1 MAEALDRP
9 VRHHFLPL
17 EFPRDLDGPP
27 VVLEVILYLT
37 HYDGDGEGQ
46 ELCASLRVE
55 LVYSLDKTHRAD
67 LHQVLNSHAGVPV
80 LVTESV
86 DHSGRCL
93 STRRVRNFGAAAR
106 RRAQV
111 GFPISGEAP
120 AGVTFFARFGLT
132 TLDARA
138 RVPLRS
144 SGLVAAYR

>member
-1 MAEALDRP
+1 
-9 VRHHFLPL
+9 
-17 EFPRDLDGPP
+17 
-27 VVLEVILYLT
+27 
-37 HYDGDGEGQ
+37 
-46 ELCASLRVE
+46 
-55 LVYSLDKTHRAD
+55 
-67 LHQVLNSHAGVPV
+67 
-80 LVTESV
+80 V